1 MKKTILSLA
10 MLAAGFTMSAQESE
24 LQTFVLEDFES
35 GVVTFT
41 ETVNINPPTEMEAT
55 VVENPSKTGE
65 NQSDKVWK
73 WERKEATQNWAG
85 FYATLKNEV
94 PNGYHRIEV
103 KYYRTDANSQLKIRC
118 EGANGGVEF
127 LPVTAPTKV
136 NEWETLVFDLRAN
149 NVANVIIFGMQ
160 PDFRDAV
167 EDLVAGTVTYIDDIT
182 FVYDETVAPI
192 TSEVLFHDSGDSR
205 FYDQGI
211 KLTLTAPS
219 TLALEHWQNPEAT
232 DGDKFPV
239 VTSPVKDGENALKL
253 QWKSCEGGDW
263 SMLIAAIGWRNFDLS
278 ELNYI
283 KFYVNSPEELAG
295 SALPKIGLRMVK
307 DGEFTSVPVNMSDY
321 ITNLQANTWTEVII
335 PLADIWE
342 VNTEYSA
349 LDPSK
354 GLVFMQNAADNVEHT
369 LYIDEVTFEKN
380 SDTAIEEV
388 LVNAKKVNYFNGL
401 LSVSDYEG
409 MVEVYDIA
417 GQKVFASEMTNGS
430 VACQLQQ
437 GVYIVRYAQGANKL
451 IVR

>member
-10 MLAAGFTMSAQESE
+10 LLTAGLTLSAQESS
-24 LQTFVLEDFES
+24 LKTFVLEDFES
-35 GVVTFT
+35 GAVTFT
-41 ETVNINPPTEMEAT
+41 EAVNINPTTEMEAT

-65 NQSDKVWK
+65 NLSDKVWK

-85 FYATLKNEV
+85 FYATLNNEI
-94 PNGYHRIEV
+94 PSGYHRIEV
-103 KYYRTDANSQLKIRC
+103 KYYRTDANSQLRIKC
-118 EGANGGVEF
+118 EGTSNVEF
-127 LPVTAPTKV
+127 LPINAPTKV

-149 NVANVIIFGMQ
+149 NVANVKIFGMQ
-160 PDFRDAV
+160 PDFSNTLSV
-167 EDLVAGTVTYIDDIT
+167 GTVAYVDDIT
-182 FVYDETVAPI
+182 FVYDESIAPI
-192 TSEVLFHDSGDSR
+192 TSEVLFHDSGDNR

-239 VTSPVKDGENALKL
+239 VTSPVKDGDNALKL

-263 SMLIAAIGWRNFDLS
+263 SMLIAAIGWKNFDLS
-278 ELNYI
+278 DLNYI

-307 DGEFTSVPVNMSDY
+307 DGEFTSVPVSMSNY
-321 ITNLQANTWTEVII
+321 ITTLQANTWTEVTI
-335 PLADIWE
+335 PLADIWA
-342 VNTEYSA
+342 VNTVYSA

-354 GLVFMQNAADNVEHT
+354 GLVFMQNAADNIEHT

-380 SDTAIEEV
+380 NDTATDFV
-388 LVNAKKVNYFNGL
+388 KADSKNVNYYNGL
-401 LSVSDYEG
+401 LNVSDYEG
-409 MVEVYDIA
+409 MVEVYDLT
-417 GQKVFASEMTNGS
+417 GHKVFTAEMTNGA

-437 GVYIVRYAQGANKL
+437 GVYVVRYAQGASKL

>member
-10 MLAAGFTMSAQESE
+10 MLAAASWVSAEGLE
-24 LQTFVLEDFES
+24 TFVLEDFES
-35 GVVTFT
+35 GAVTFT
-41 ETVNINPPTEMEAT
+41 ETVNVNPGTEMEAT
-55 VVENPSKTGE
+55 VVDNPSKTGE

-73 WERKEATQNWAG
+73 WERKGATNNWAG
-85 FYATLKNEV
+85 FWATLKNEV

-103 KYYRTDANSQLKIRC
+103 KYYRTDENSQLRIKC
-118 EGANGGVEF
+118 EGANGGGVEF

-136 NEWETLVFDLRAN
+136 NEWETLVFDLKAN
-149 NVANVIIFGMQ
+149 GVANVKVLGMQ
-160 PDFRDAV
+160 PDFSNTLAV
-167 EDLVAGTVTYIDDIT
+167 GTVAYIDDIT
-182 FVYDETVAPI
+182 FVYDETIVPP
-192 TSEVLFHDSGDSR
+192 TSEVIFHDSGDNR

-253 QWKSCEGGDW
+253 QWKSGEGGDW
-263 SMLIAAIGWRNFDLS
+263 SMLIAAIGWRGFDLT
-278 ELNYI
+278 ELNYV

-307 DGEFTSVPVNMSDY
+307 DGEFNSGAVDMANYVSD
-321 ITNLQANTWTEVII
+321 LQANTWTEVIV
-335 PLADIWE
+335 PLADIWAA
-342 VNTEYSA
+342 NPDFSA
-349 LDPSK
+349 ANPSK

-380 SDTAIEEV
+380 GDTATGFV
-388 LVNAKKVNYFNGL
+388 KADSKNVNYYNGIL
-401 LSVSDYEG
+401 NVENYEG
-409 MVEVYDIA
+409 MVEVYDIT
-417 GQKVFASEMTNGS
+417 GHKVFAAEMVNSE

-437 GVYIVRYAQGANKL
+437 GVYIVRYAEGASKL